1 MERKSK
7 IKFFNLLIAFL
18 LLSLSFFGCNT
29 KENNSEMNS
38 SDVNNSEVSSGEE
51 DINNFGFN
59 LSVEINKNVFTA
71 DEDILIDI
79 SLKNENSFD
88 VEIAYFL
95 LFNPIAPTASRYFP
109 EIEIPQYPTIKQIK
123 SGEKIDEKDNLK
135 GYFEPGVHEIKYNA
149 VFYLNWEKDDEQIVE
164 LSSNIVKIEVV
175 S

>member
-95 LFNPIAPTASRYFP
+95 LFNLIAPTASGYL
-109 EIEIPQYPTIKQIK
+109 EEEIPQYPAYKQIK
-123 SGEKIDEKDNLK
+123 SGETFHVKKYVD

-149 VFYLNWEKDDEQIVE
+149 VFYLNWGKDNEQTIE
-164 LSSNIVKIEVV
+164 LSSNIVKFEII